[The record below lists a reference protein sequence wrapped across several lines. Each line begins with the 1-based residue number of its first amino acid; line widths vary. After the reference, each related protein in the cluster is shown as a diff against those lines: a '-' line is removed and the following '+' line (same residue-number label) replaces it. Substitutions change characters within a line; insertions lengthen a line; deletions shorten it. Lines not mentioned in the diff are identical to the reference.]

1 MVIFYA
7 DDDGDDRELFADAIN
22 EVNPDVKLVLATNG
36 QEIIEFLENRN
47 EVPDFIFLDLNM
59 PGMSGK
65 ECLKRIKKFDWLKAV
80 PIIIYT
86 TTSNREEF
94 KNLELLGA
102 TDCIVKEVTFKA
114 IKDSLR
120 NTLINFGG
128 PNHPNGS

>member
-7 DDDGDDRELFADAIN
+7 DDDRDDRELFVDALN
-22 EVNPDVKLVLATNG
+22 EVNPDFKLVLAATG
-36 QEIIEFLENRN
+36 QEIIELLENRN

-65 ECLKRIKKFDWLKAV
+65 ECLKRIKKFDWLRSV

-86 TTSNREEF
+86 TTCNQEEF

-102 TDCIVKEVTFKA
+102 TDCVVKGVSFKA

-120 NTLINFGG
+120 SILLN
-128 PNHPNGS
+128 

>member
-7 DDDGDDRELFADAIN
+7 DDDVDDRDLFEDAMN

-36 QEIIEFLENRN
+36 QEIIELLENIV

-59 PGMSGK
+59 PVMSGK
-65 ECLKRIKKFDWLKAV
+65 ECLKRIKKLDRLKSV

-86 TTSNREEF
+86 TTSNKEEF
-94 KNLELLGA
+94 KNLVLLGA
-102 TDCIVKEVTFKA
+102 ADCVVKGISFKA

-120 NTLINFGG
+120 SILNN
-128 PNHPNGS
+128 

>member
-7 DDDGDDRELFADAIN
+7 DDDGDDRDLFEDAMN

-36 QEIIEFLENRN
+36 QEIIELLENIV

-59 PGMSGK
+59 PVMSGK
-65 ECLKRIKKFDWLKAV
+65 ECLKRIKKLDRLKSV

-86 TTSNREEF
+86 TTSNKEEF
-94 KNLELLGA
+94 KNLVLLGA
-102 TDCIVKEVTFKA
+102 ADCVVKGISFKA

-120 NTLINFGG
+120 SILNN
-128 PNHPNGS
+128 